1 MKPSDAYL
9 KCKRDILEVLNGRIE
24 QLEYEAIDTF
34 GTPDYFSNREKI
46 DELVYMRGVL
56 RNVVLADTRIDE

>member
-9 KCKRDILEVLNGRIE
+9 KCKRDILDVLNARIE
-24 QLEYEAIDTF
+24 QLEYESLDTY
-34 GTPDYFSNREKI
+34 GTPDYFPSRDKI

-56 RNVVLADTRIDE
+56 RNVILADTRMDK